1 MGINVIVDEKLLEEA
16 ERLTGEHDRQKLLEQ
31 ALQELIGRQAATQTP
46 GKSMFDLVGKVR
58 LRDDYDYKAM
68 RTNTVDPD

>member
-1 MGINVIVDEKLLEEA
+1 MGINVTVDEGLLSEA
-16 ERLTGEHDRQKLLEQ
+16 ERLTGEHDREKLVEK
-31 ALQELIGRQAATQTP
+31 ALRDLIGRQPDMQP
-46 GKSMFDLVGKVR
+46 PIKSMFDLVGKIR